1 MTTKN
6 IGGADTA
13 IRTVLGSLFM
23 VWAAVV
29 ADSHPFL
36 AFGAALVATVILAT
50 AITGV
55 CPLYAALGLDTHS
68 RPRPQPEPRQRI
80 AVPREPAHQLR

>member
-13 IRTVLGSLFM
+13 IRAALGSALM
-23 VWAAVV
+23 VWAALV
-29 ADSHPFL
+29 ADMYPFVAL
-36 AFGAALVATVILAT
+36 GAAVIATVLLVT

-55 CPLYAALGLDTHS
+55 CPLYTLLGVDTQAG
-68 RPRPQPEPRQRI
+68 PGAQTPPPFRPQHP
-80 AVPREPAHQLR
+80 VHHLG

>member
-13 IRTVLGSLFM
+13 IRALLGSLLV

-29 ADSHPFL
+29 ADSQPFL
-36 AFGAALVATVILAT
+36 ALAAALVATVILAT
-50 AITGV
+50 AIAGV
-55 CPLYAALGLDTHS
+55 CPLYTLLGVDTRS
-68 RPRPQPEPRQRI
+68 GTRTPPRARIRIEPT
-80 AVPREPAHQLR
+80 HQVR

>member
-6 IGGADTA
+6 IGGVDTA
-13 IRTVLGSLFM
+13 IRAVLGTYLM

-29 ADSHPFL
+29 ADPYPFL

-50 AITGV
+50 AIAGV
-55 CPLYAALGLDTHS
+55 CPLYTLLGVDT
-68 RPRPQPEPRQRI
+68 RPRPRAQPRI
-80 AVPREPAHQLR
+80 PVKAEPAHQLR

>member
-6 IGGADTA
+6 IGGVDVA
-13 IRTVLGSLFM
+13 IRTVLGSIFM

-36 AFGAALVATVILAT
+36 ALGAGLVATVLLVT
-50 AITGV
+50 AIAGV
-55 CPLYAALGLDTHS
+55 CPLYTALGLDGQA
-68 RPRPQPEPRQRI
+68 RPRPQTRI
-80 AVPREPAHQLR
+80 LIKDEPAHQLR